1 MAWPSSSPRSRS
13 EAGTSVSA
21 ELELIDSRDEYEAL
35 KAKVQVGFDAMLEGI
50 SAAKKIRDRRLWRFE
65 YDSWDDFCRAE
76 LEQSGRRMYQQM
88 QAAEVHALLPAEVA
102 TELNEAQLRA
112 LKPAADVSPE
122 RAVEVLETVA
132 ESGPVTAKRIQAEI
146 KPPETVSWKGLKAAV
161 AALEQVVAEARA
173 MPDGTWIPIDRIRVH
188 LANVT
193 KAIDAAKPAKTC
205 PYCGG
210 KPGGCETCDGLGKVT
225 NAVFKMRRQE
235 LE

>member
-1 MAWPSSSPRSRS
+1 M
-13 EAGTSVSA
+13 SA

-102 TELNEAQLRA
+102 AELNEAQLRA

-161 AALEQVVAEARA
+161 GALEQVVAEARA

>member
-1 MAWPSSSPRSRS
+1 MSG
-13 EAGTSVSA
+13 EV
-21 ELELIDSRDEYEAL
+21 ELIDSRDEYEAL

-50 SAAKKIRDRRLWRFE
+50 EAAKKIRDRRLWRFE

-102 TELNEAQLRA
+102 SELNEAQLRA

-122 RAVEVLETVA
+122 RAVEVIETVA

-161 AALEQVVAEARA
+161 AALEQVVVEARA

-210 KPGGCETCDGLGKVT
+210 KPGGCETCEGLGKVT

>member
-1 MAWPSSSPRSRS
+1 
-13 EAGTSVSA
+13 VSA

-102 TELNEAQLRA
+102 AELNEAQLRA

-161 AALEQVVAEARA
+161 GALEQVVAEARA